1 MISFTLILL
10 NQNYSLLSNAYERI
24 KTYTGTVLEN
34 IADGII
40 VVSKKGIISV
50 FNKAA
55 EQVFRKSSQQMIGKS
70 LDELNPDMMKI
81 LNDNF
86 TQTNQELTL
95 KIPVETDRTRLIS
108 LRFSKITEGND
119 STIFVVR
126 DMTEIKLMEEN
137 IKRTEQLTAM
147 GKLASA
153 VAHEVR
159 NPLNAISI
167 IGQRLGREFKPAQRE
182 EEYSKLVDLVKSE
195 SLRLN
200 GIVEEFLKFARP
212 PRLNRQP
219 TDMAQLLNE
228 TIAMIEVQT
237 RDHNI
242 EVKKIYSDLGYWT
255 VDREQLKQALLN
267 LFLNGIEA
275 MPKGGILSIKG
286 YVNENGLYIDIS
298 DTGKGIPEEDQNRIF
313 DLYFTTK
320 ETGTGLGLSIVQ
332 RIIME
337 HGGWVRMD
345 SILDRGTTFSIYIP

>member
-1 MISFTLILL
+1 
-10 NQNYSLLSNAYERI
+10 
-24 KTYTGTVLEN
+24 
-34 IADGII
+34 
-40 VVSKKGIISV
+40 
-50 FNKAA
+50 
-55 EQVFRKSSQQMIGKS
+55 
-70 LDELNPDMMKI
+70 
-81 LNDNF
+81 
-86 TQTNQELTL
+86 
-95 KIPVETDRTRLIS
+95 
-108 LRFSKITEGND
+108 
-119 STIFVVR
+119 
-126 DMTEIKLMEEN
+126 
-137 IKRTEQLTAM
+137 
-147 GKLASA
+147 
-153 VAHEVR
+153 
-159 NPLNAISI
+159 
-167 IGQRLGREFKPAQRE
+167 
-182 EEYSKLVDLVKSE
+182 
-195 SLRLN
+195 
-200 GIVEEFLKFARP
+200 